1 MTSSSCRTMLT
12 RRRLLVLGVCLV
24 LAGSV
29 GGCSRSNPAG
39 EESAAGPLPIG
50 DAACATCGMI
60 VVQQPAP
67 RAQLIHRDGT
77 RAYFCSMSDVVVYAS
92 NPSAHG
98 KPTAIFV
105 ETLDPGTDPAKTD
118 AAPRPWAAVQSVSF
132 VAGIERAGVMGKPA
146 LAYAVPQ
153 EAEQVAKRYGGT
165 VMSWAELQERL
176 P

>member
-1 MTSSSCRTMLT
+1 MTSSSRRTMLT

-39 EESAAGPLPIG
+39 EESASRALPIG

-67 RAQLIHRDGT
+67 RAQLLHRDGT
-77 RAYFCSMSDVVVYAS
+77 RAFFCSMSDVVVYAS

-105 ETLDPGTDPAKTD
+105 ETLDPSAAPENTDPA
-118 AAPRPWAAVQSVSF
+118 ARPWAPVESASF

-146 LAYAVPQ
+146 LAYAARD